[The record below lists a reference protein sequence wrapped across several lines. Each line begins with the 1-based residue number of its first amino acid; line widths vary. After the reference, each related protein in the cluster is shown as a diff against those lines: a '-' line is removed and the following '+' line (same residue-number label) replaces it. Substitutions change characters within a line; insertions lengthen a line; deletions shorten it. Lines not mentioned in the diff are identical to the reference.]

1 MHQIIE
7 IQYKMAVFC
16 AKRELG
22 RNSSHLLQ
30 NRPMSPVPNLAYGGF
45 LPKVSTSSSRTHNT
59 IKINAQNT

>member
-7 IQYKMAVFC
+7 IQHKMAVSC

-30 NRPMSPVPNLAYGGF
+30 DRPLSPVANLAYGGF
-45 LPKVSTSSSRTHNT
+45 LPEASTSVSRIYNA
-59 IKINAQNT
+59 IKFNAQNT